1 MIDDY
6 TDEVVRRTFGLADR
20 VAGLAERLVG
30 LLERWEVAGVAEG
43 TQTEE
48 QAEEQ
53 AEGLLEAVA
62 GYCVTDTWTL
72 DDEDV
77 KDPELPATGPGGG
90 TMALK
95 IQTVATLPLGDT
107 GAEALLP
114 EIKRLQAALA
124 ASLERERLLA
134 EQLDKAR
141 ADLEAVRLELDS
153 LRHRHLPGTGNL

>member
-43 TQTEE
+43 A

-77 KDPELPATGPGGG
+77 KDPELPVVGPGGG
-90 TMALK
+90 DDA
-95 IQTVATLPLGDT
+95 QDSGGGDS
-107 GAEALLP
+107 
-114 EIKRLQAALA
+114 AA
-124 ASLERERLLA
+124 
-134 EQLDKAR
+134 
-141 ADLEAVRLELDS
+141 
-153 LRHRHLPGTGNL
+153 G